1 MIHSILHPSDLSV
14 GNESAFL
21 HGLRLALAIK
31 GDFSILHSAPMRED
45 EDAGWHSFPG
55 VRSALV
61 RWGLIDADAPQ
72 SAVATHLGVRITK
85 AELHDATPVGGVLH
99 WLQDHSCD
107 LVVMGTHAR
116 EGVGRWL
123 KGSIAADLAY
133 HARLPTLF
141 LPMSSSGFVDPATG
155 TSLIRNVLIP
165 IDRAP
170 RPGPA
175 VSLAFEVAD
184 AYGCADAIMH
194 LLHVGASDGAPAI
207 SIDAARDQRL
217 RRHTRQGIVTD
228 AIVKFADELNP
239 ELIVMPTLG
248 RHGFLDALRG
258 STTERVLRQARLPLL
273 AVPAL
278 EV

>member
-21 HGLRLALAIK
+21 HGLRLALGIK
-31 GDFSILHSAPMRED
+31 GDFAIAHSKSSRDD
-45 EDAGWHSFPG
+45 EAEGWHSFPG

-72 SAVATHLGVRITK
+72 SAVASQLGVRITK
-85 AELHDATPVGGVLH
+85 VELYGPTPIAGVLR
-99 WLQDHSCD
+99 WLQDHPCD

-116 EGVGRWL
+116 EGMTRWL
-123 KGSIAADLAY
+123 KGSIAADLAD

-155 TSLIRNVLIP
+155 KALIRNVLIP

-170 RPGPA
+170 PPGAA
-175 VSLAFEVAD
+175 VSLALEVAD
-184 AYGCADAIMH
+184 SYGCPDATLH
-194 LLHVGASDGAPAI
+194 LLHVGAPEDAPTV
-207 SIDAARDQRL
+207 SIDPARDRRL

-228 AIVKFADELNP
+228 TIVAVADELNP

-258 STTERVLRQARLPLL
+258 STTEQVLRQTRRPLL

-278 EV
+278 EG